1 MKTLILIL
9 IFGIMALPTFG
20 ATRFYLPS
28 TGTAVISPA
37 YAAGWVDTSAADN
50 IRCVTQR
57 TNTTMN
63 DEQTGNINTQI
74 LVLNRQ
80 YVSDPI
86 AAQNITG
93 TVKGQLLG
101 MESAANQD
109 MVSAIGVRVVSNDGS
124 TVRGTLLSIT
134 YPVLAGNEYG
144 TSHANRYTPVS
155 TAVSSVTAQNGD
167 RIVIEIGCYR
177 YAAGN
182 PPGRCTQ
189 RFGDDGATDLPED
202 QTTTTDTYNPW
213 VEFSADFRFL
223 PSVTLID

>member
-1 MKTLILIL
+1 MKRVVFILIIL
-9 IFGIMALPTFG
+9 VATSPAFGT
-20 ATRFYLPS
+20 TRFYLPS
-28 TGTAVISPA
+28 TGTAAISPTPD
-37 YAAGWVDTSAADN
+37 AGWAATGGYDG

-57 TNTTMN
+57 TNSTMT
-63 DEQTGNINTQI
+63 DKQTNNTNTQGNN
-74 LVLNRQ
+74 LNRQ

-93 TVKGQLLG
+93 TVKGQLRG
-101 MESAANQD
+101 DESATNQD
-109 MVSAIGVRVVSNDGS
+109 MVSAIGIRVVSNDGS

-144 TSHANRYTPVS
+144 PTHENRYTPTS

-189 RFGDDGATDLPED
+189 SFGDDSTTDLPED
-202 QTTTTDTYNPW
+202 QTTTTADNPW
-213 VEFSADFRFL
+213 VEFSADIRF
-223 PSVTLID
+223 PSVTLIN

>member
-1 MKTLILIL
+1 MRALVLILI
-9 IFGIMALPTFG
+9 IGVMASPTFG

-28 TGTAVISPA
+28 TGTAAVSPA
-37 YAAGWVDTSAADN
+37 YAAGWLATGGTDS
-50 IRCVTQR
+50 IRCVIKR
-57 TNTTMN
+57 TNTTMT
-63 DEQTGNINTQI
+63 DKQTNNSNTQGNT
-74 LVLNRQ
+74 LNRQ

-93 TVKGQLLG
+93 TVKGQLRG
-101 MESAANQD
+101 DESATNQD
-109 MVSAIGVRVVSNDGS
+109 MVSAIGIRVVSNDGS

-134 YPVLAGNEYG
+134 YPALAGNEYD
-144 TSHANRYTPVS
+144 TSYANRYTPTS

-189 RFGDDGATDLPED
+189 SFGDDSTTDLPED
-202 QTTTTDTYNPW
+202 QTTTTADNPW
-213 VEFSADFRFL
+213 IEFSADIRF
-223 PSVTLID
+223 PSVTLIN